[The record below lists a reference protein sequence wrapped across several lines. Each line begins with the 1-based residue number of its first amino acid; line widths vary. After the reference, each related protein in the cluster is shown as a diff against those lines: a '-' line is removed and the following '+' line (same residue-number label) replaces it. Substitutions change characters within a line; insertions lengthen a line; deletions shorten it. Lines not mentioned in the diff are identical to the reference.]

1 MNKRD
6 AKIISKTITNEQL
19 ELMLENAKVDINDWT
34 KVSNNNKG
42 MTKGS
47 VWNILC
53 KDFNVD
59 HEYIDIVKY
68 NMIREFGD
76 YLPTELKIKKEE
88 NKGKIKPFHQE
99 PLFD

>member
-6 AKIISKTITNEQL
+6 AKIISKTITNEHL
-19 ELMLENAKVDINDWT
+19 ALMLENTKVGIYDWT
-34 KVSNNNKG
+34 KISHINKC
-42 MTKGS
+42 MTRGS
-47 VWNILC
+47 VWNVLC

-76 YLPTELKIKKEE
+76 FLPTELKLKKEE
-88 NKGKIKPFHQE
+88 KKDNGKPFHQD
-99 PLFD
+99 PIFN